1 MRVRAGWCNQSPM
14 KSPWGESKTGDSI
27 LKGEF
32 VLPASCTTRS
42 RVAWIQWDIKSSN
55 SLFQRY
61 RIFWPEHY
69 LCTGHYIALMYRNV
83 QNPCKTYQIS
93 ELSAFLI
100 WKFRAQILIRKA
112 LNFQFLYSVTTIL
125 RNPAHTDFPNL
136 FPSFCL
142 ILAERFH
149 LAKQI
154 SSILEIHPTYSAVDC

>member
-100 WKFRAQILIRKA
+100 WKVQSSNPYKEGIELSVLIQCHNNSAKSCTHRFSKLIPIILPNTCRKVP
-112 LNFQFLYSVTTIL
+112 LSQTNQ
-125 RNPAHTDFPNL
+125 
-136 FPSFCL
+136 
-142 ILAERFH
+142 
-149 LAKQI
+149 
-154 SSILEIHPTYSAVDC
+154 